1 MRWAIS
7 FCATVYSR
15 LPAVARL
22 SRADIMFHAS
32 AIWTI
37 SCSLPAAQLM
47 VRKASNW
54 VLALLIW
61 SPKAPTPQPS
71 PPPSPHQPSPA
82 PPPPPRPPALP
93 GPSLAGGG
101 LGAAPQPAEAA
112 LGVRDRAL
120 EPFVRAFERDE
131 YGNTVCH
138 ERGNRIKLRLVRS
151 DLCGLLEV
159 GHAKLANAKRQ
170 GAILGTG
177 QARGPGGATRHH
189 PARQI
194 RGGRAVARTVRPAF
208 RQRAVAGGIHARLTA
223 GGAR

>member
-61 SPKAPTPQPS
+61 SPKAPTPHPS
-71 PPPSPHQPSPA
+71 PPPSPPPGGGGGGPA
-82 PPPPPRPPALP
+82 AGSWLCGFGRRRPRPPGLAP
-93 GPSLAGGG
+93 GHPGGGFVAGG
-101 LGAAPQPAEAA
+101 LGAGTQPAEAA

-138 ERGNRIKLRLVRS
+138 E
-151 DLCGLLEV
+151 
-159 GHAKLANAKRQ
+159 
-170 GAILGTG
+170 
-177 QARGPGGATRHH
+177 
-189 PARQI
+189 
-194 RGGRAVARTVRPAF
+194 
-208 RQRAVAGGIHARLTA
+208 
-223 GGAR
+223 